1 MCGLYGFVNYS
12 GNKIKNLSDL
22 TNALAEQ
29 SAVRGTDA
37 TGIAFCGNTG
47 VKVVKESKPAYKIEL
62 KHSDEIRSLIGHT
75 RHSTQGSEKRNYN
88 NHPFWGKCK
97 NTKFALAHNGVL
109 SNDTELRKKFSLPKT
124 KIETDSYIAV
134 QLIENRKYLDFD
146 SIKYMAERT
155 EGSFSYSILD
165 DKNNVWLVKGDS
177 PLSILHFPKLKI
189 YVYASTDEILYKA
202 LIEYRLLFDV
212 LKKGE
217 FETVDISDGEILKI
231 RADGKTERSKFE
243 YSCYFGM
250 NWWDYGTYSYNPKYA
265 NNDYI
270 EDLKSIAVHFGY
282 TPDDIDV
289 LVSNGF
295 TPEEIEDYIYCEC
308 GGEI

>member
-1 MCGLYGFVNYS
+1 
-12 GNKIKNLSDL
+12 
-22 TNALAEQ
+22 
-29 SAVRGTDA
+29 
-37 TGIAFCGNTG
+37 
-47 VKVVKESKPAYKIEL
+47 
-62 KHSDEIRSLIGHT
+62 
-75 RHSTQGSEKRNYN
+75 
-88 NHPFWGKCK
+88 
-97 NTKFALAHNGVL
+97 
-109 SNDTELRKKFSLPKT
+109 
-124 KIETDSYIAV
+124 
-134 QLIENRKYLDFD
+134 
-146 SIKYMAERT
+146 MAERT

-217 FETVDISDGEILKI
+217 FETVDISDGEMLKI

-282 TPDDIDV
+282 APDAIDV